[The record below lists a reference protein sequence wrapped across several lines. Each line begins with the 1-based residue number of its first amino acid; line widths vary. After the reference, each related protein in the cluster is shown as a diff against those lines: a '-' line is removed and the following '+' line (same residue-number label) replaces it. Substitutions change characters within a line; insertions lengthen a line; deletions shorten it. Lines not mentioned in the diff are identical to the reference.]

1 MKRYKDL
8 IADAQTRIKEI
19 QPWALNER
27 LASGGEF
34 ILLDVREPI
43 EFDMLHMP
51 GAINVPR
58 GILEQSCEWDF
69 DETVPELAGG
79 HDREIYVICRS
90 GYRSAL
96 VADVMQ
102 MMGFKQVI
110 SLKSGVKGWNDCEQP
125 LVNDTGKIVDADTA
139 EAMLTSKVRPEQRQP
154 K

>member
-110 SLKSGVKGWNDCEQP
+110 SLKSGVKGWNDCEQL